1 MPGDMRFDESLV
13 ADYLTNHLGPL
24 TKADPVILAEY
35 VVALLRNDKP
45 KKELQKLCA
54 DSLVEFLGPSTN
66 SFITKLF
73 QALEDGSI
81 TRSGER
87 VDSMKKSEPSRSPGR
102 VDNLQVKHSS
112 QGEQNTS
119 SSESASDPDDIEVT
133 DDDDDDDRNH
143 KHRRREARPNSLDND
158 AGELSLRRPN
168 RMCHKPNE
176 NGRLFAETDPHSSS
190 IQKGR
195 NPSLDRDFSSKFDN
209 QNSGL
214 MPPMRASFDSGSRS
228 RLSHRPDLSRFDLSA
243 SAGRP
248 PNIRGRGRSAV
259 PWNQHDSRFNPLETL
274 DFASK
279 MASHGHTHPHIFMGT
294 GLASAASGQSPSWSS
309 FGMIPGMSTG
319 ILDPL
324 HPLSLQGSLQPPITP
339 PLNLGMARQR
349 CRDFEERGFCLRGDM
364 CPMEHGVNRIV
375 VEDVQSLSQFN
386 LPVSIPSAH
395 ALGLQS
401 GKGSL
406 PTVNASSSLLVN
418 NKALPGKSNKSGVGD
433 DVLHINGVPSAP
445 SGAEADVYDPD
456 QPLWNNDRPG
466 SSSALLGFTSPNIE
480 DGAFLDCDTS
490 NQQNQKFID
499 NNEGGCPV
507 KNLSGD
513 VGSRGTSIWGRI
525 GSGTKS
531 ETGNKMD
538 DSGSAT
544 GYPGKEMGTLHEK
557 AKSSTPAPSGG
568 KDAATEGTV
577 IKETAAQF
585 VPRPSKDFGRN
596 HPKAAQRAS
605 RTLYVNGI
613 PLKNNRRDALLSHF
627 QKFGMVVDIY
637 IPLNSEKAFVQF
649 SKREEAEAALKAPD
663 AVMGNRFIKLWWAN
677 RDSIPDEVQTNA
689 TNKAQQLHDVLVP
702 SVSSQ
707 PATSV
712 PAAQKGSTASASEML
727 MPVAGP
733 QKNVHTNYSKAA
745 PPVQKKLETLEHLKE
760 EIRKKQELLA
770 QKRNDFWRQLN
781 KLEKQAVSVNKV
793 EVSPEQAGKRQKVDK
808 NVDATK
814 TVPSNITN
822 LSTLPSQDGNAR
834 QMDCASAG
842 LSKISKLDT
851 HRTSFVILTPLPPGL
866 ANVDALKEHFS
877 SFSDLSSVVIEEPE
891 GNTPDAGLEMPLNCS
906 ARITF
911 STCKSAEEAFLV
923 ANHWQGHNLQ
933 VKWLEENHHSSDEF
947 NKAPESVPH
956 STAEGGS
963 NISIRVESM
972 TSRPLS
978 PSIENQASNDSGEA
992 AAAAIRT
999 EESSMDVD
1007 HTNHLPETLLEG
1019 PLTTTESGPA
1029 TLSPEKRPSETH
1041 VSMA

>member
-1 MPGDMRFDESLV
+1 MNVFV
-13 ADYLTNHLGPL
+13 QY
-24 TKADPVILAEY
+24 
-35 VVALLRNDKP
+35 
-45 KKELQKLCA
+45 
-54 DSLVEFLGPSTN
+54 F
-66 SFITKLF
+66 
-73 QALEDGSI
+73 
-81 TRSGER
+81 
-87 VDSMKKSEPSRSPGR
+87 
-102 VDNLQVKHSS
+102 
-112 QGEQNTS
+112 
-119 SSESASDPDDIEVT
+119 
-133 DDDDDDDRNH
+133 
-143 KHRRREARPNSLDND
+143 
-158 AGELSLRRPN
+158 
-168 RMCHKPNE
+168 
-176 NGRLFAETDPHSSS
+176 
-190 IQKGR
+190 
-195 NPSLDRDFSSKFDN
+195 
-209 QNSGL
+209 
-214 MPPMRASFDSGSRS
+214 
-228 RLSHRPDLSRFDLSA
+228 
-243 SAGRP
+243 
-248 PNIRGRGRSAV
+248 
-259 PWNQHDSRFNPLETL
+259 
-274 DFASK
+274 
-279 MASHGHTHPHIFMGT
+279 
-294 GLASAASGQSPSWSS
+294 
-309 FGMIPGMSTG
+309 
-319 ILDPL
+319 
-324 HPLSLQGSLQPPITP
+324 
-339 PLNLGMARQR
+339 
-349 CRDFEERGFCLRGDM
+349 
-364 CPMEHGVNRIV
+364 
-375 VEDVQSLSQFN
+375 QSLSQFN

-557 AKSSTPAPSGG
+557 AKSSTSAPNGG
-568 KDAATEGTV
+568 KDSATEGTV

-585 VPRPSKDFGRN
+585 VPRPTKDFGRN

-781 KLEKQAVSVNKV
+781 KLEKQVRLSVCNYAVK
-793 EVSPEQAGKRQKVDK
+793 DM
-808 NVDATK
+808 
-814 TVPSNITN
+814 IT
-822 LSTLPSQDGNAR
+822 
-834 QMDCASAG
+834 
-842 LSKISKLDT
+842 
-851 HRTSFVILTPLPPGL
+851 
-866 ANVDALKEHFS
+866 
-877 SFSDLSSVVIEEPE
+877 
-891 GNTPDAGLEMPLNCS
+891 
-906 ARITF
+906 
-911 STCKSAEEAFLV
+911 
-923 ANHWQGHNLQ
+923 
-933 VKWLEENHHSSDEF
+933 
-947 NKAPESVPH
+947 
-956 STAEGGS
+956 
-963 NISIRVESM
+963 
-972 TSRPLS
+972 
-978 PSIENQASNDSGEA
+978 
-992 AAAAIRT
+992 
-999 EESSMDVD
+999 
-1007 HTNHLPETLLEG
+1007 
-1019 PLTTTESGPA
+1019 
-1029 TLSPEKRPSETH
+1029 
-1041 VSMA
+1041 